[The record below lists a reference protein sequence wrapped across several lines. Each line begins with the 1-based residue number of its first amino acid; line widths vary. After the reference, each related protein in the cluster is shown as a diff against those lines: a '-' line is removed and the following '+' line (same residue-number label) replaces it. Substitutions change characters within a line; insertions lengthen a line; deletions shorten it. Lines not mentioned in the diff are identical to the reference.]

1 MLRRGRRPPPPC
13 RSAFIRTMSSS
24 PMLDNYRF
32 PVVHEGSPSR
42 GLLAGLLHRYKA
54 PPSVVQ
60 DIARLEAK
68 LPQYQEWADDAER
81 HPPQLVQYDHWCR
94 RVDRLVLAHG
104 WQELKKE
111 VAREGLIHLGYHTP
125 SKTTGRLH
133 QFTKLYMASPY
144 FAMVTCPV
152 AMTDG
157 AASLCRAHGLD
168 EEFDKLTSTDPEDF
182 WLSGQWMTERPGGS
196 DVGNTETVAEP
207 TDRDGEW
214 RVNGF
219 KWFSSATD
227 ADISF
232 LLARSRIDGKLTP
245 GSRGLSL
252 YLARVRKEDGSLN
265 GIAMHRLKDKFGTKS
280 LPTAELLLSD
290 VPARL
295 IGEPHKGVKNISP
308 ILNITRLHAA
318 MGVSSYV
325 HLCLNLAKSYASQR
339 VAFGK
344 LLKDHVLHADTL
356 ARVETTHRGCTLLV
370 FHLVNLLGKGE
381 DGDAQAQKLYRFLTP
396 LAKMYVCK
404 TGIQDI
410 LECME
415 AMGGQGYMEE
425 TRMGKLLRDGLA
437 NCIWEGAT
445 NVMALDLL
453 RVMDPVFFRDAITT
467 ILDSARGDSALT
479 ESVATV
485 ERVLAQF
492 ATTLQAIPP
501 TSMEGHART
510 IGFTM
515 SELYIAA
522 LAIEH
527 AVLIKGNE
535 DHEDAMRAALDWAK
549 RLELRALEIQAR
561 L

>member
-1 MLRRGRRPPPPC
+1 MST
-13 RSAFIRTMSSS
+13 SAI
-24 PMLDNYRF
+24 LDNYRF

-42 GLLAGLLHRYKA
+42 GLLAGLLHRYAA
-54 PPSVVQ
+54 PPAVVE
-60 DIARLEAK
+60 DVARLESK

-81 HPPQLVQYDHWCR
+81 HPPQLVQFDHWCR

-111 VAREGLIHLGYHTP
+111 VAREGLIHLGYHSP

-133 QFTKLYMASPY
+133 QFIKLYIASPY

-157 AASLCRAHGLD
+157 AATLCRAHGLH
-168 EEFDKLTSTDPEDF
+168 EEFDKLTSRDPENF

-207 TDRDGEW
+207 AGDGSDDW
-214 RVNGF
+214 LVNGF

-232 LLARSRIDGKLTP
+232 LLARSKIDGQLTP

-252 YLARVRKEDGSLN
+252 YLARVRKADGSLN

-280 LPTAELLLSD
+280 LPTAELLLQD

-295 IGEPHKGVKNISP
+295 IGEPLKGVKNISP

-318 MGVSSYV
+318 MGVASYV
-325 HLCLNLAKSYASQR
+325 HLCLNLAKSYAAQR

-344 LLKDHVLHADTL
+344 RLQDHVLHADTL
-356 ARVETTHRGCTLLV
+356 ARIETTHRGCTLLV
-370 FHLVNLLGKGE
+370 FHLVNLLGRGE
-381 DGDAQAQKLYRFLTP
+381 DGDAEAQKLYRFLTP

-453 RVMDPVFFRDAITT
+453 RVLDPPGFHGTVTAL
-467 ILDSARGDSALT
+467 LDNAEADSDLA

-485 ERVLAQF
+485 KRVLADF
-492 ATTLQAIPP
+492 SSKLKTIPA
-501 TSMEGHART
+501 TSMERHART

-527 AVLIKGNE
+527 AALIKGHG
-535 DHEDAMRAALDWAK
+535 DHQDALRAAVDWAK